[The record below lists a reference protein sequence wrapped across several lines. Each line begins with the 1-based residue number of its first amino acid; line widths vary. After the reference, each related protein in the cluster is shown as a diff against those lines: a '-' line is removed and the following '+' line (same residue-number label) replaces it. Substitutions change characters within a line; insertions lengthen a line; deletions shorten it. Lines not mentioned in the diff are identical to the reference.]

1 MKKWISNWIETE
13 KYKMEN
19 KENTLAERW
28 KNSRPKAD
36 SLKIFRALKLTNTLI
51 YILGSF

>member
-1 MKKWISNWIETE
+1 
-13 KYKMEN
+13 MEN

-36 SLKIFRALKLTNTLI
+36 SLIIFRALKLTNTLI
-51 YILGSF
+51 YILGSFEDHWVAEE